1 MIFSDKTFRTLNLGP
16 EWVENLDQLGYEKM
30 TAIQAEALPMMLE
43 GADVLGH
50 ASTGTGK
57 TAAFGL
63 ALLRNIKPGSAR
75 PGALV
80 LCPTRELA
88 AQVTDNLRA
97 LARPLANTNIVTLCG
112 GHPFS
117 RQRESLGHG
126 VDVVVGTPGRVLD
139 HLRRETLDL
148 SELSTLVLDE
158 ADRMLDMGFV
168 HDVSEVADFAPAS
181 RQTLFFSATLTDAVR
196 ELSEEFQNDAK
207 FVSVVSQEDAPEI
220 TQFLYHIAGVER
232 IDALERVLARH
243 KPESAI
249 IFCNQRDTC
258 DEVVHELEAAGHSAR
273 ALHGGLEQRE
283 RDDMLLMFS
292 NKSVR
297 LLVATNVAARGLD
310 VDEVDAVINYEL
322 PRDTKAFVHR
332 IGRTARAGGEGLA
345 ISIIGHKDQKKI
357 VELDEYFNGVEITRA
372 GDLPDR
378 FPDPKPADMMTIA
391 IQGGRKDKLRPG
403 DIVGALTGDMGF
415 DGGTI
420 GLISVRDRITFV
432 AMHHAVAE
440 KALARINRGK
450 IKAKTFRAFML
461 GSE

>member
-1 MIFSDKTFRTLNLGP
+1 MRRQSRPTWLR
-16 EWVENLDQLGYEKM
+16 ENDRNPGRSPAHDARGQRCARAREHRNRQDRGVW
-30 TAIQAEALPMMLE
+30 A
-43 GADVLGH
+43 GAAGDDRAGEP
-50 ASTGTGK
+50 AP
-57 TAAFGL
+57 
-63 ALLRNIKPGSAR
+63 R
-75 PGALV
+75 GAG

-88 AQVTDNLRA
+88 AQVADNLRA

-139 HLRRETLDL
+139 HLRRQTLDL
-148 SELSTLVLDE
+148 SEVSTLVLDE

-168 HDVSEVADFAPAS
+168 HDVSEVAGFAPAS

-196 ELSEEFQNDAK
+196 ELSEKFQRNAR
-207 FVSVVSQEDAPEI
+207 FVSVVSQEDAPVI
-220 TQFLYHIAGVER
+220 TQFLYHVAGMER

-258 DEVVHELEAAGHSAR
+258 DEVVRELAAAGHSVQ

-292 NKSVR
+292 NKSIR

-322 PRDTKAFVHR
+322 PRDIKVFVHR
-332 IGRTARAGGEGLA
+332 IGRTARAGEEGLA
-345 ISIIGHKDQKKI
+345 ISIIGHSDQKKI
-357 VELDEYFNGVEITRA
+357 LELDTYFAGVEITRA
-372 GDLPDR
+372 GDLPDH
-378 FPDPKPADMMTIA
+378 FPAPQPAPMETLA

-403 DIVGALTGDMGF
+403 DIVGALTGDMGL
-415 DGGTI
+415 DGGAI

-432 AMHHAVAE
+432 AIKRELAS
-440 KALARINRGK
+440 KALERINKGK
-450 IKAKTFRAFML
+450 IKNRSFRAFL
-461 GSE
+461 LNEH